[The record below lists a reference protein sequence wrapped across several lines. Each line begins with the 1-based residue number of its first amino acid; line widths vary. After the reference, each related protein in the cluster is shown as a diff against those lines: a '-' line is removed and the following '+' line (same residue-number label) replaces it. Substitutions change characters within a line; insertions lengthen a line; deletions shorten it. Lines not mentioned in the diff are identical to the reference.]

1 MPAVP
6 RTRGLTDE
14 AMYGY
19 GWQEVV
25 AGITPAAGAEYT
37 YTVPGQYQTRVHG
50 IVFLLTTSADVANR
64 YVTVQFCGG
73 DLVPFAISGAA
84 VLVTAS
90 SAAQFAGDAG
100 RGTAEWNT
108 GTGVFFPLADAILEP
123 GEKVKIDVDAIQA
136 ADTLT
141 NIRLLVDR
149 YPTGPRGYPEG
160 VDHGRRP
167 PRRR

>member
-25 AGITPAAGAEYT
+25 TIANPAAGAEVT
-37 YTVPGQYQTRVHG
+37 YPITGQYQTRVHS
-50 IVFLLTTSADVANR
+50 IVFLLTTGAAVANR
-64 YVTVQFCGG
+64 YVTVQYLGG
-73 DLVPFAISGAA
+73 DGVPFAYSGAA

-90 SAAQFAGDAG
+90 STAQFSGDVN
-100 RGTAEWNT
+100 RGTAEWNA
-108 GTGVFFPLADAILEP
+108 GTGVFFPLADAILNP
-123 GEKVKIDVDAIQA
+123 GEQVKIDVDSIQA

-141 NIRLLVDR
+141 AIRLMVDR

-160 VDHGRRP
+160 VDYGRRP
-167 PRRR
+167 QRRR